1 MSLNLLEK
9 VGGWFTNVP
18 LREVLG
24 FLVFFK
30 LPWPSKT
37 SLLDSEAK
45 KGDFFRIGLVQKNS
59 RRNILVLAN
68 VTWLSTM

>member
-9 VGGWFTNVP
+9 GGGRFTNVP
-18 LREVLG
+18 LRAGLG

-45 KGDFFRIGLVQKNS
+45 KGDFFKIGLVQKNS
-59 RRNILVLAN
+59 RGIF
-68 VTWLSTM
+68 LSLCKLM